1 MVKCMHLTTH
11 THLWT
16 NSTCVKHD
24 EQYYVVLMMLNKTHT
39 EVRYQSY
46 IGIRPVILY
55 KIKMYYIDVSS
66 SFIRLP
72 NTFTSMLS
80 TYVAFVVFIN
90 LLYMEKF
97 PILFWYVTIAVCG
110 LFSASKKYW
119 FHKKMKFV
127 SFHVFPRQLEK
138 K

>member
-16 NSTCVKHD
+16 NTTCVKHD
-24 EQYYVVLMMLNKTHT
+24 EQYYVVLIMLNETHT

-80 TYVAFVVFIN
+80 TYVAFVVFIIV
-90 LLYMEKF
+90 L
-97 PILFWYVTIAVCG
+97 
-110 LFSASKKYW
+110 
-119 FHKKMKFV
+119 
-127 SFHVFPRQLEK
+127 
-138 K
+138 